1 VLAIGV
7 TVLALLVLQGVSL
20 MERVL
25 RR

>member
-7 TVLALLVLQGVSL
+7 TVLALLVLQGASL